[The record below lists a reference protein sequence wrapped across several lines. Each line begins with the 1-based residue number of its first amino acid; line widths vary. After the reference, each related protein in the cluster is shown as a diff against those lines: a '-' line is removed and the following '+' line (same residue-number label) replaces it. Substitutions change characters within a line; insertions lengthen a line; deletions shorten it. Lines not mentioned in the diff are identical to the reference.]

1 MSTYKASLLDALKRL
16 SGQLSAKFA
25 KKSELP
31 TKVSQLSNDSG
42 YLTGSSTIDESKIK
56 VAPVSTDDNYVS
68 NLSRPLVAENRANHL
83 AFLPADQVIVEQT
96 IDGGKTWTDAGISDE
111 NKKAFFSGVADG
123 KISLPQID
131 GEMNSLCGVRI
142 TFTAMKYAV
151 PAGTAETEK
160 YNYWNS
166 NYVKSYERYCDLNG
180 IWLYLASNSEY
191 MSCKL
196 ERATGANSTSW
207 RKALETNNLN
217 GWSGQNII
225 RFGRS
230 TFGGNTN
237 QSVNHWNYRLT
248 FMTVYANGTAPNPN
262 YATQKQNVSQIRGY
276 GINAWMATNPMMK
289 WDLPCSIDYNQNAN
303 FPASVNAVTLKQGGK
318 SLDSIYT
325 ANTRD
330 GLNAL
335 LANAETGSSTPNASD
350 WYLSKYASDGVE
362 RVVKRPVSALATYI
376 RSTIPT
382 ATTTANGY
390 MSKTDKAKLA
400 GVADGATNVV
410 VDTTFSSASSNPAS
424 SKAIATVLD
433 SRHPVGSII
442 MSIVEISPAT
452 IYGGT
457 WVAGTL
463 PVIGGIAFDDGTMV
477 SDIFVYKRTG

>member
-56 VAPVSTDDNYVS
+56 VAPVSNANYVS
-68 NLSRPLVAENRANHL
+68 QLSRPLTANNRANHF
-83 AFLPADQVIVEQT
+83 AFLPADEIIIEQT
-96 IDGGKTWTDAGISDE
+96 IDGGKTWTDAGVSD
-111 NKKAFFSGVADG
+111 NTKKAIFSGVVNGDVPLPKLDG
-123 KISLPQID
+123 K
-131 GEMNSLCGVRI
+131 MNSLCGIRI
-142 TFTAMKYAV
+142 TFTAMKYNV
-151 PAGTAETEK
+151 PTGTAETEK

-166 NYVKSYERYCDLNG
+166 NYVKSAERYCDVDG
-180 IWLYLASNSEY
+180 IWIFLSSESEYIGCKFEKATGSNSTHWIPV
-191 MSCKL
+191 L
-196 ERATGANSTSW
+196 EA
-207 RKALETNNLN
+207 KNLQ
-217 GWSGQNII
+217 GWSGQNTL
-225 RFGRS
+225 RFNRS
-230 TFGGNTN
+230 TFGGGIGQTSNY
-237 QSVNHWNYRLT
+237 WNYRLT
-248 FMTVYANGTAPNPN
+248 FMTVYANGTAPNAN
-262 YATQKQNVSQIRGY
+262 YATNTQHLFRIIGY
-276 GINAWMATNPMMK
+276 GFSAWQSSNPMMLL
-289 WDLPCSIDYNQNAN
+289 DLPCNVDANKNAN

-382 ATTTANGY
+382 ATTAANGY
-390 MSKTDKAKLA
+390 MSKADKAKLE
-400 GVADGATNVV
+400 GIADGATKVV
-410 VDTTFSSASSNPAS
+410 VDATFSSTSNNPAS